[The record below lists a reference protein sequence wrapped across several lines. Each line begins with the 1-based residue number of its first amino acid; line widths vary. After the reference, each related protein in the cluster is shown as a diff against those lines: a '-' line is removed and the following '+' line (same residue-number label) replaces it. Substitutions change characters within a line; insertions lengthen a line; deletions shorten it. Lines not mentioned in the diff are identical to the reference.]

1 MKSTNHPKLKP
12 PPRSLFSCGFFRY
25 CTQSVLSPT
34 NASPPVLAPP
44 PPPPPHSESSSSST
58 TSQSF
63 TQWRFS
69 HTPISTSN
77 FETNPTPDTAL
88 TRHQSPPP
96 PPRPQPPPVVI
107 SDLQELFHVA
117 ELQLST
123 GEELDRIKAIYMLQH
138 SLVNPH
144 AVVEKPRAVICNPR
158 ASVDNMGNAAG
169 DLVDNA
175 NADVGGGAWV
185 SCPSAVMRG
194 VLGCLKDK
202 ELAKP
207 ATKVLL
213 ALCLGEGN
221 RHVAVE
227 EGAVGKV
234 VDALV
239 DLDGGAVAERALAA
253 LELLCTVA
261 EGAAEL
267 RAHALVGPMMV
278 EVMRRMETTR
288 GRENAIG
295 ILAVIYGGAGG
306 DAMEFAPP
314 EEVARVVMLAM
325 QGDCSARGRRKGAQL
340 LKVLQENERLDLTQ
354 EVG

>member
-1 MKSTNHPKLKP
+1 MKTHHPKLKP
-12 PPRSLFSCGFFRY
+12 PPRPLFSCAFFRQ
-25 CTQSVLSPT
+25 CTQSVHSPT
-34 NASPPVLAPP
+34 NATPPALPLSQ
-44 PPPPPHSESSSSST
+44 PPPPHSESSSSSN

-69 HTPISTSN
+69 HTP
-77 FETNPTPDTAL
+77 EPPAPAPT
-88 TRHQSPPP
+88 PPP
-96 PPRPQPPPVVI
+96 PPPPAVII

-123 GEELDRIKAIYMLQH
+123 GEESDKIKAIYMLQH
-138 SLVNPH
+138 SLVNS
-144 AVVEKPRAVICNPR
+144 RA
-158 ASVDNMGNAAG
+158 AA
-169 DLVDNA
+169 D
-175 NADVGGGAWV
+175 GGESV
-185 SCPSAVMRG
+185 SCPPAVMRR
-194 VLGCLKDK
+194 VLSCLKEK
-202 ELAKP
+202 HVAKP

-213 ALCLGEGN
+213 ALCLGECN

-234 VDALV
+234 VEALV
-239 DLDGGAVAERALAA
+239 DLECGAVAERALAA

-278 EVMRRMETTR
+278 EVMRRVETTR

-295 ILAVIYGGAGG
+295 VLAVIYGGAGG
-306 DAMEFAPP
+306 DAVGFAPQ

-340 LKVLQENERLDLTQ
+340 LKMLQENERLDLTQ

>member
-1 MKSTNHPKLKP
+1 MKTHQPKLKP
-12 PPRSLFSCGFFRY
+12 PPRPLFSCGFFRY
-25 CTQSVLSPT
+25 CTQSVISPT
-34 NASPPVLAPP
+34 NPTAPVLPLISEPTPP
-44 PPPPPHSESSSSST
+44 PPPPPQTHSESSSSSN

-69 HTPISTSN
+69 HTPISTTNCLTDTSP
-77 FETNPTPDTAL
+77 ETTQI
-88 TRHQSPPP
+88 HYQSPAPPP
-96 PPRPQPPPVVI
+96 PPPPVVI

-123 GEELDRIKAIYMLQH
+123 GLDSDRVKAIYMLQH
-138 SLVNPH
+138 SLVNP
-144 AVVEKPRAVICNPR
+144 RA
-158 ASVDNMGNAAG
+158 AAE
-169 DLVDNA
+169 
-175 NADVGGGAWV
+175 GGESV
-185 SCPSAVMRG
+185 SCPPAVMRG

-202 ELAKP
+202 QLAKP
-207 ATKVLL
+207 ATRVLL
-213 ALCLGEGN
+213 ALCLGECN

-234 VDALV
+234 VEALV

-295 ILAVIYGGAGG
+295 ILAVIFGGTGSG
-306 DAMEFAPP
+306 DAMGFAPQ

-325 QGDCSARGRRKGAQL
+325 QGACSARGRRKGAQL
-340 LKVLQENERLDLTQ
+340 LKILQENERLDLSQ

>member
-1 MKSTNHPKLKP
+1 MKTNHPKLKP
-12 PPRSLFSCGFFRY
+12 PPRPLFSCGFFRY
-25 CTQSVLSPT
+25 CTQSVVSPT
-34 NASPPVLAPP
+34 NPSPPALPLSEPTPP
-44 PPPPPHSESSSSST
+44 PPQPQSESSSSSN

-77 FETNPTPDTAL
+77 LLTDQSPETTQIH
-88 TRHQSPPP
+88 HQPPP
-96 PPRPQPPPVVI
+96 PPPPPPPPVII

-123 GEELDRIKAIYMLQH
+123 GLDSDRVKAIYMLQH
-138 SLVNPH
+138 SLVNP
-144 AVVEKPRAVICNPR
+144 RA
-158 ASVDNMGNAAG
+158 AAE
-169 DLVDNA
+169 
-175 NADVGGGAWV
+175 GGELV
-185 SCPSAVMRG
+185 SCPPTVMRG

-207 ATKVLL
+207 ATRVLL
-213 ALCLGEGN
+213 ALCLGECN
-221 RHVAVE
+221 RHVAVD

-234 VDALV
+234 VEALV

-295 ILAVIYGGAGG
+295 ILAVIFGGTGSGTGG
-306 DAMEFAPP
+306 DAMGFAPQ

-325 QGDCSARGRRKGAQL
+325 QGACSARGRRKGAQL
-340 LKVLQENERLDLTQ
+340 LKILQENERLDLTQ

>member
-1 MKSTNHPKLKP
+1 MVACP
-12 PPRSLFSCGFFRY
+12 P
-25 CTQSVLSPT
+25 
-34 NASPPVLAPP
+34 
-44 PPPPPHSESSSSST
+44 
-58 TSQSF
+58 
-63 TQWRFS
+63 
-69 HTPISTSN
+69 
-77 FETNPTPDTAL
+77 
-88 TRHQSPPP
+88 
-96 PPRPQPPPVVI
+96 
-107 SDLQELFHVA
+107 
-117 ELQLST
+117 
-123 GEELDRIKAIYMLQH
+123 
-138 SLVNPH
+138 
-144 AVVEKPRAVICNPR
+144 
-158 ASVDNMGNAAG
+158 
-169 DLVDNA
+169 
-175 NADVGGGAWV
+175 
-185 SCPSAVMRG
+185 AVMRG

-202 ELAKP
+202 VVAKP

-213 ALCLGEGN
+213 ALCLGECN

-234 VDALV
+234 VEALV

-278 EVMRRMETTR
+278 EVMRRVETIR

-295 ILAVIYGGAGG
+295 ILAVIFGGGGGGGGGG
-306 DAMEFAPP
+306 DAVGFAPQ

-340 LKVLQENERLDLTQ
+340 LKILQENERLDITQ

>member
-1 MKSTNHPKLKP
+1 MKTHHPKLKP
-12 PPRSLFSCGFFRY
+12 PPRPLFSCGLFRY

-34 NASPPVLAPP
+34 NSNPPVLPLSQPP
-44 PPPPPHSESSSSST
+44 PPLPPSQPHSESSSSSN

-69 HTPISTSN
+69 HTPISTN
-77 FETNPTPDTAL
+77 FLTNHNSEPPEL
-88 TRHQSPPP
+88 HHQPPP
-96 PPRPQPPPVVI
+96 PPPPVII

-123 GEELDRIKAIYMLQH
+123 NDESDKIKAIYMLQH
-138 SLVNPH
+138 SLVNSRA
-144 AVVEKPRAVICNPR
+144 AVSSLVSSR
-158 ASVDNMGNAAG
+158 SVDDTLVNSRAAEDCG
-169 DLVDNA
+169 EAVA
-175 NADVGGGAWV
+175 
-185 SCPSAVMRG
+185 CPPVVMRR

-202 ELAKP
+202 HVAKP

-213 ALCLGEGN
+213 ALCLGESN
-221 RHVAVE
+221 RRVAVE

-234 VDALV
+234 VEALV
-239 DLDGGAVAERALAA
+239 DLDCGAVAERALAA

-278 EVMRRMETTR
+278 EVMRRVETTR

-306 DAMEFAPP
+306 DAVGFAPQ

-340 LKVLQENERLDLTQ
+340 LKMLQENERLDLSE

>member
-1 MKSTNHPKLKP
+1 MKTHHPKLKQ
-12 PPRSLFSCGFFRY
+12 PPRPLFSCGIFRH

-34 NASPPVLAPP
+34 NANPPALPLSEQPP
-44 PPPPPHSESSSSST
+44 PPPPPPPALPPSQPHSESSSSSN

-69 HTPISTSN
+69 HTPISTNSCS
-77 FETNPTPDTAL
+77 EPTELHHHSP
-88 TRHQSPPP
+88 SPPP
-96 PPRPQPPPVVI
+96 PAVII

-123 GEELDRIKAIYMLQH
+123 NNDDDKIKAIYMLQH
-138 SLVNPH
+138 SLVNS
-144 AVVEKPRAVICNPR
+144 RAAADGG
-158 ASVDNMGNAAG
+158 ASVP
-169 DLVDNA
+169 
-175 NADVGGGAWV
+175 
-185 SCPSAVMRG
+185 CPPTVMRR

-202 ELAKP
+202 DVAKP

-213 ALCLGEGN
+213 ALCLGECN
-221 RHVAVE
+221 RRVAVE

-234 VDALV
+234 VEALV
-239 DLDGGAVAERALAA
+239 DLDCGAVAERALAA

-295 ILAVIYGGAGG
+295 ILAVIYGGVGG
-306 DAMEFAPP
+306 EAVGFAPQ

-340 LKVLQENERLDLTQ
+340 LKMLQENERLDLSH

>member
-1 MKSTNHPKLKP
+1 MKHHHPKRKQP
-12 PPRSLFSCGFFRY
+12 LFSCGFFRY
-25 CTQSVLSPT
+25 CTTQSVLSPT
-34 NASPPVLAPP
+34 NTNPPVLPLSDPP
-44 PPPPPHSESSSSST
+44 PPPPKSESSSSSN

-69 HTPISTSN
+69 NTSQ
-77 FETNPTPDTAL
+77 L
-88 TRHQSPPP
+88 HQSSPTVVTIKTPE
-96 PPRPQPPPVVI
+96 PQPPAPVII
-107 SDLQELFHVA
+107 SDLQELYHVA

-123 GEELDRIKAIYMLQH
+123 GEESDIIKAIYMLQH
-138 SLVNPH
+138 NLVTS
-144 AVVEKPRAVICNPR
+144 RAVGG
-158 ASVDNMGNAAG
+158 ASVT
-169 DLVDNA
+169 
-175 NADVGGGAWV
+175 
-185 SCPSAVMRG
+185 CPPAVMQR
-194 VLGCLKDK
+194 VLSCLKDK
-202 ELAKP
+202 DVAKP

-213 ALCLGEGN
+213 ALCLVESN

-234 VDALV
+234 VEALV

-295 ILAVIYGGAGG
+295 ILAVIYGDAGG
-306 DAMEFAPP
+306 DEGGFAPQ

-340 LKVLQENERLDLTQ
+340 LKMLQENERLDLTQ

>member
-1 MKSTNHPKLKP
+1 MKTHHPKLKP
-12 PPRSLFSCGFFRY
+12 PPRPLFSCGFFRY
-25 CTQSVLSPT
+25 CTQSVISPT
-34 NASPPVLAPP
+34 NPSPPVLPHSEPTPP
-44 PPPPPHSESSSSST
+44 PPPPPPQTHSESSSSSN

-69 HTPISTSN
+69 HTPNSLTDPYP
-77 FETNPTPDTAL
+77 ETTKMH
-88 TRHQSPPP
+88 HQSPPP
-96 PPRPQPPPVVI
+96 PPPPPPVVI

-123 GEELDRIKAIYMLQH
+123 GLDSDRVKAIYMLQH
-138 SLVNPH
+138 SLVNP
-144 AVVEKPRAVICNPR
+144 RAT
-158 ASVDNMGNAAG
+158 AEGG
-169 DLVDNA
+169 DLV
-175 NADVGGGAWV
+175 
-185 SCPSAVMRG
+185 SCPPAVMRG
-194 VLGCLKDK
+194 VLGCLRDK
-202 ELAKP
+202 EVAKP
-207 ATKVLL
+207 ATRVLL
-213 ALCLGEGN
+213 ALCLGECN

-234 VDALV
+234 VEALV

-267 RAHALVGPMMV
+267 RSHALVGPMMV

-295 ILAVIYGGAGG
+295 ILAVIFGGG
-306 DAMEFAPP
+306 DAMGFAPQ

-325 QGDCSARGRRKGAQL
+325 QGACSARGRRKGAQL
-340 LKVLQENERLDLTQ
+340 LKILQENERLDLTQ

>member
-1 MKSTNHPKLKP
+1 MKTHQPKLKP
-12 PPRSLFSCGFFRY
+12 PPRPLFSCGFFRY

-34 NASPPVLAPP
+34 NPNPPALPLSEQPP
-44 PPPPPHSESSSSST
+44 PPPPPQPHSESSSSSN

-77 FETNPTPDTAL
+77 ILADPSPET
-88 TRHQSPPP
+88 TRMHHQSPPP
-96 PPRPQPPPVVI
+96 PPPPPPVII

-117 ELQLST
+117 ELQFST
-123 GEELDRIKAIYMLQH
+123 GLDSDKVKAIYMLQY
-138 SLVNPH
+138 SLVNP
-144 AVVEKPRAVICNPR
+144 RA
-158 ASVDNMGNAAG
+158 ATE
-169 DLVDNA
+169 
-175 NADVGGGAWV
+175 GGELV
-185 SCPSAVMRG
+185 SCPPAVMRG

-202 ELAKP
+202 AVAKP

-213 ALCLGEGN
+213 ALCLGESN

-234 VDALV
+234 VEALV

-295 ILAVIYGGAGG
+295 ILAVIFGGTGG
-306 DAMEFAPP
+306 DAAVGFAPQ

-340 LKVLQENERLDLTQ
+340 LKILQENERLDITQ

>member
-1 MKSTNHPKLKP
+1 MKTHQHKLKQ
-12 PPRSLFSCGFFRY
+12 PPRPLFSCGFFRY

-34 NASPPVLAPP
+34 NSTPPALPLSDPPLPP
-44 PPPPPHSESSSSST
+44 PPLPPPQPHSESSSSSN

-69 HTPISTSN
+69 HTPITTDLI
-77 FETNPTPDTAL
+77 TNLSVDDTELRHRSPPRTAAL
-88 TRHQSPPP
+88 PPP
-96 PPRPQPPPVVI
+96 PPVII

-123 GEELDRIKAIYMLQH
+123 GEESDKIKAIYMLQH
-138 SLVNPH
+138 SLVNARA
-144 AVVEKPRAVICNPR
+144 AV
-158 ASVDNMGNAAG
+158 D
-169 DLVDNA
+169 
-175 NADVGGGAWV
+175 GGACSDAPV
-185 SCPSAVMRG
+185 TCPPAVMRR
-194 VLGCLKDK
+194 VLSCLKDK
-202 ELAKP
+202 EVAKP

-213 ALCLGEGN
+213 ALCLGECN
-221 RHVAVE
+221 RRVAVE

-234 VDALV
+234 VEALV

-306 DAMEFAPP
+306 DAVGFAPQ

-340 LKVLQENERLDLTQ
+340 LKMLQENERLDLSQ

>member
-1 MKSTNHPKLKP
+1 MH
-12 PPRSLFSCGFFRY
+12 
-25 CTQSVLSPT
+25 
-34 NASPPVLAPP
+34 
-44 PPPPPHSESSSSST
+44 
-58 TSQSF
+58 
-63 TQWRFS
+63 
-69 HTPISTSN
+69 
-77 FETNPTPDTAL
+77 
-88 TRHQSPPP
+88 HQSPPP
-96 PPRPQPPPVVI
+96 PPVII

-117 ELQLST
+117 ELQFST
-123 GEELDRIKAIYMLQH
+123 GLDSDKVKAIYMLQH
-138 SLVNPH
+138 SLVNPRA
-144 AVVEKPRAVICNPR
+144 AVE
-158 ASVDNMGNAAG
+158 
-169 DLVDNA
+169 
-175 NADVGGGAWV
+175 GGELV
-185 SCPSAVMRG
+185 SCPPAVMRG

-202 ELAKP
+202 AVAKP

-213 ALCLGEGN
+213 ALCLGESN

-234 VDALV
+234 VEALV

-295 ILAVIYGGAGG
+295 ILAVIFGGTGG
-306 DAMEFAPP
+306 DAVGFAPQ

-340 LKVLQENERLDLTQ
+340 LKILQENERLDITQ